1 MKLNANNENGVA
13 KLEVILTGEELK
25 PYIDKEIT
33 KKIATIEADGFRK
46 GKMPV
51 EMFIKKYGVAAV
63 YPDVVDTVLNEFYPS
78 MIQDNELD
86 VVAAPEFDFENL
98 KISEEGLEL
107 NGTVDLMPIV
117 EVDGYAAVKDSIK
130 KEEVKITAKEVKDE
144 IATLLEDKAVMEVKE
159 GAAVLGDIVVFDFD
173 GYVDG
178 EAFDG
183 GKAENHTLTLGSGQ
197 FIPGFEEQLVG
208 TTEGQKLDVVV
219 PFPVDYHAENLAG
232 KEATFKCEIHEIKT
246 KVLPRLTK
254 AVIEEIEGYK
264 AESKAEL
271 EIEIKEKLS
280 IQKNEQT
287 LNKYNNEVIT
297 KLIELANFAVP
308 KSMIAQETD
317 QALENFKKQIA
328 GQGIEYSMYLQMM
341 GGSEETIRAQ
351 IDIESERRI
360 AEMLI
365 MGAVIKAEKF
375 EVSDEEVESKIAEF
389 ITQTGMSEEE
399 IIQALG
405 GDKNKLK
412 NEISYDKAYKLVLGE

>member
-25 PYIDKEIT
+25 PYIDKEII

-159 GAAVLGDIVVFDFD
+159 GA
-173 GYVDG
+173 
-178 EAFDG
+178 
-183 GKAENHTLTLGSGQ
+183 
-197 FIPGFEEQLVG
+197 
-208 TTEGQKLDVVV
+208 
-219 PFPVDYHAENLAG
+219 
-232 KEATFKCEIHEIKT
+232 FKCEIHEIKT

-375 EVSDEEVESKIAEF
+375 EVSDEEVDSKIAEF